1 MTLAI
6 PLIWVVFPIIIAV
19 LSVLLY
25 KRDALSIL
33 LISLTSFAL
42 ALLAAFFPEDL
53 MLQIGPIELKFIES
67 MTILERQIKIEY
79 ELMPLLAFIYGMT
92 GLWALSSGFP
102 NSPVLFRPISL
113 LITALFTAAMG
124 VEPFLYAALLIQTAA
139 LVSIPILS
147 SSSKSSDRGVLR
159 FLTLETLAMPLILL
173 AGWLLSGVETLPA
186 ESPLIS
192 QTTVVLGLGF
202 AIWLGVFPFHSW
214 VPMVS
219 RHSAPNV
226 FSFLLF
232 TAPTVILVFSLNFL
246 DRYTFLRSL
255 ENFEPALRFFGTWM
269 IVFGGLWAAFQENL
283 KRVLGFAVLV
293 ETGFA
298 LLAIGSFQQGGL
310 TWMMM
315 LIPGRALGFWL
326 LGFALT
332 ALENRNGELDIASIR
347 GIARRYPFLATGTLV
362 ALLSIAGL
370 PLLASFPIKSLLLST
385 TFSASSSLGIWSFL
399 GSMGLFFVT
408 LRILAAMIT
417 PDEDRFFTK
426 WQIGEKPIEYVPIL
440 ILIVI
445 LIAIGLFPH
454 TFLGWIT
461 TTLTAFTQL
470 R

>member
-25 KRDALSIL
+25 KRDVLSIL
-33 LISLTSFAL
+33 LVSLTSFAL

-53 MLQIGPIELKFIES
+53 MLQIGPIELKYIES

-147 SSSKSSDRGVLR
+147 SPSKSSDRSVLR

-219 RHSAPNV
+219 GHSAPNV

-255 ENFEPALRFFGTWM
+255 KNFEPALRFFGTWM

-283 KRVLGFAVLV
+283 KRVFGFAVLV

-310 TWMMM
+310 TWLMM

-332 ALENRNGELDIASIR
+332 ALENRNGELGIAAIK
-347 GIARRYPFLATGTLV
+347 GVARRYPFLATGTLV
-362 ALLSIAGL
+362 ALFSIAGL

-440 ILIVI
+440 ILVVI